1 VDKGLK
7 VTWDSPSELD
17 GQPVDS
23 YSIGYGKSM
32 KSLRFVTVDKD
43 RRSELLEDVGESVNQ
58 SFFKWKARDS
68 HWVLQH
74 YGRLSRACCVVLEPG
89 VLHFLK
95 MSAENKDG
103 MSKPVYRAETPG
115 GVCLPVCWERS
126 ACFYDSLF
134 SSLCCTLV
142 HGYIKYSKRIKH
154 MCMLELSFKNIVYR
168 NSSVL
173 SIYSGL

>member
-1 VDKGLK
+1 MSPARARALLGLLVTLCTQSPLLSGSKPLPPRNVKLTSVDKGLK
-7 VTWDSPSELD
+7 VTWDPPSELD

-43 RRSELLEDVGESVNQ
+43 RRSELLEDV
-58 SFFKWKARDS
+58 
-68 HWVLQH
+68 
-74 YGRLSRACCVVLEPG
+74 EPG

-115 GVCLPVCWERS
+115 GVCLSVCVDR
-126 ACFYDSLF
+126 DMHVSL
-134 SSLCCTLV
+134 
-142 HGYIKYSKRIKH
+142 
-154 MCMLELSFKNIVYR
+154 
-168 NSSVL
+168 
-173 SIYSGL
+173 